1 MKLTRQILRSLLAST
16 AVVMLAFVI
25 WYLAYPSSRDPK
37 NPRYVLW
44 KTGIYPM
51 DPRLAAETM
60 VGDPQRDE
68 LVLGKSK
75 EELQSKFGYLIPLP
89 QTTSYIKT
97 CYQEQGMRYGDVMFI
112 RNSPWMVVFQ
122 DGRAAH
128 LILFKG
134 C

>member
-1 MKLTRQILRSLLAST
+1 VKLPRQISRFLLPSI
-16 AVVMLAFVI
+16 AVLMLAFVI
-25 WYLAYPSSRDPK
+25 WSLTCPSSSDPK

-51 DPRLAAETM
+51 DPGLAAETM
-60 VGDPQRDE
+60 IADPHRDE

-75 EELQSKFGYLIPLP
+75 EELRPKFGYLTAFP
-89 QTTSYIKT
+89 QAASYIQI
-97 CYQEQGMRYGDVMFI
+97 CYREQGMRYDDVMFI
-112 RNSPWMVVFQ
+112 RNSTWMVVFQ
-122 DGRAAH
+122 DGRAAR